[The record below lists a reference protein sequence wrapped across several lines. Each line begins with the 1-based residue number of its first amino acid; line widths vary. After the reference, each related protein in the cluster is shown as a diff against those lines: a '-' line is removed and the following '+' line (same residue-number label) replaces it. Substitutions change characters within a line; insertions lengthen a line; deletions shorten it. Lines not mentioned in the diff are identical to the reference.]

1 MGPRGN
7 VTATVPATTS
17 PSTDTAPA
25 RGLSQGSQRSQV
37 SQRSPRSPRLR
48 LLAIAAV
55 AALAY
60 GGYRVWDGRRPY
72 EWSGTVEARTIAVGS
87 RVGGRIKTVRASE
100 GQRIAAGEP
109 LLVLEA
115 GDLDAQ
121 RLMAQGQLEEAQA
134 NLDKLVRG
142 ARPEEIDEAKAHAQT
157 AVAALEETKTGARS
171 EEIAEATAR
180 LSAAQVTAD
189 KAKLD
194 DDRARK
200 LVATGAIAQ
209 SQLDDADTALKGA
222 VAQRDAAVQVLD
234 ELKNGSRREDIA
246 QAQARASE
254 ARASAKLVLAGSRVE
269 DIKAGQGQV
278 DAAKGK
284 LDQIG
289 TMLDELTIRAP
300 VAARVEALDLRP
312 GDILAPNSTA
322 ATLLE
327 DTQLYVRIYVPETQI
342 GHIQLDQE
350 VPISVDSFPSRTFR
364 GVVEHINGVGEY
376 SPRNLQTADERAN
389 QVFAARIG
397 LREGSGELR
406 AGMAAFIH
414 VPR

>member
-1 MGPRGN
+1 
-7 VTATVPATTS
+7 
-17 PSTDTAPA
+17 
-25 RGLSQGSQRSQV
+25 
-37 SQRSPRSPRLR
+37 
-48 LLAIAAV
+48 
-55 AALAY
+55 
-60 GGYRVWDGRRPY
+60 
-72 EWSGTVEARTIAVGS
+72 VGS
-87 RVGGRIKTVRASE
+87 RVGGRIKTVLASE

-109 LLVLEA
+109 LLILEA

-180 LSAAQVTAD
+180 LAAAQVTAD

-222 VAQRDAAVQVLD
+222 VAQRDAAAQVLD

-278 DAAKGK
+278 DAARGK

-289 TMLDELTIRAP
+289 TMLDELTIRSP

-397 LREGSGELR
+397 LREGPGELR

-414 VPR
+414 VPK